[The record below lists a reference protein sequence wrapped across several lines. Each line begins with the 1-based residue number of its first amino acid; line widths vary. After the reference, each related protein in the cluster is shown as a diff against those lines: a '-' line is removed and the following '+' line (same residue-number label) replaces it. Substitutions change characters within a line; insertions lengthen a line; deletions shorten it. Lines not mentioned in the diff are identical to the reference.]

1 MLTQQHHTT
10 FDLAEVRERHAR
22 IRRDVDHARAFQ
34 SARGRH
40 RYRFR
45 RRRR

>member
-1 MLTQQHHTT
+1 MLIQQHHPH

-22 IRRDVDHARAFQ
+22 IRRDLDHARAFQ
-34 SARGRH
+34 AAVGRH
-40 RYRFR
+40 RYRLR